1 MTAEATGASRRA
13 SAVVSRAT
21 RLVAAIAVAAL
32 VSPAALAAEKTLRLQ
47 MLADVE
53 VLDPARAGSL
63 STLNT
68 IGPLYHQLL
77 TYDYLA
83 RPVKL
88 IPYAAESL
96 PQVSAD
102 GRTYTLRI
110 RPGLLF
116 APHPAFGGKAREVVA
131 QDFVY
136 GAQRIVDELRP
147 ALLGCTLCP
156 VARLNRFRAR
166 DARCCA
172 LAWRRT
178 ASGSFSI

>member
-1 MTAEATGASRRA
+1 MTAKATDAN
-13 SAVVSRAT
+13 
-21 RLVAAIAVAAL
+21 RLVSVAIPHAVRFVAALAVAAL
-32 VSPAALAAEKTLRLQ
+32 GSSAALAAGKTLRLQ

-68 IGPLYHQLL
+68 IAPLYHQLL

-110 RPGLLF
+110 RNTGN
-116 APHPAFGGKAREVVA
+116 AN
-131 QDFVY
+131 
-136 GAQRIVDELRP
+136 
-147 ALLGCTLCP
+147 TT
-156 VARLNRFRAR
+156 
-166 DARCCA
+166 
-172 LAWRRT
+172 T
-178 ASGSFSI
+178 AYVTDPIPTR